1 MSNALLL
8 PADGVSAESVPAAL
22 SSFVGRGADLERVE
36 TLVGQARLVT
46 LAGAGGAGKTRLAR
60 ETAASAARGS
70 HFPDGIW
77 WVELAPLP
85 PGADPA
91 PAAAAVLGVR
101 PPLGAD
107 LAGAPADLLATAV
120 GARRLLLVLDNCE
133 HVVDGCAALAD
144 QLLRRCPGLTVLVT
158 SREALG
164 VEGEVVWPVTG
175 LAHPTAADA
184 CGTDAAAL
192 AALGAY
198 DAVRLFVD
206 RARAVYPGFA
216 LTTRN
221 APAVAAITARLDG
234 LPLAL
239 ELAAANVATLGV
251 EQLAVRL
258 DDAFAVLT
266 RGRRT
271 ALPRHRTL
279 RALLD
284 WSYHLLGDAERRL
297 LAQLAVFRGPF
308 GLGAVE
314 AVGRAADA
322 GDDADVL
329 AAFGRLV
336 EHSLVEVRE
345 EAQEDAGE
353 TRYRLLETVRQYGLA
368 RLAEATAEARAARA
382 RHAAWVAAWTGGV
395 GPRTW
400 SAARGRL
407 VRRLERDADE
417 IRSALEWAAAPGG
430 DPMTGVR
437 IAGALAWFWYSGVP
451 WGEARARTDAALA
464 AADAQNVPDAARP
477 AADQAALAELLYPI
491 SGLAFFAGEPTR
503 MLPLSDRAAALWDA
517 VDAARGADPALDR
530 ALGAA
535 AARGR
540 ATMRGMSGL
549 AHAMLGATDTGLDEM
564 GAAIDLMAG
573 PEGDRWWHAVLLQ
586 RRALIA
592 SWGGRLDEAM
602 ADYGA
607 SVPRLRAVGET
618 WFLSLAL
625 EGMAGVELARGD
637 LAAAAAHARESAAV
651 LADEPDAWF
660 VSRSL
665 DALAAVAAADGAR
678 APGRAGSR
686 ARAAAGL
693 LGAASAL
700 RERCG
705 AEVIGPDR
713 AQYAATVAAAR
724 ATLGDAFAEP
734 WGEGA
739 ALDLA
744 GAFALAATVEVAGTD
759 AAGSA
764 AHAAAAPAAGAPGVA
779 ATPIATPEPTAAA
792 SAPEHRTTEVLAFG
806 PMSVAR
812 DGVPVRT
819 ADLTPAKAREL
830 LLYLALHPE
839 GRTKEQAAVALWPDA
854 SPAQVRNAFHV
865 TLHQLRRVLGHKD
878 AVAFDGRAYVLAGP
892 PNAAGPMTVQTDVA
906 VALAAV
912 AAVRRAEREL
922 ARRGGR
928 GPAAVDAAGADEAA
942 LDAWRLALDRARR
955 GALGEGEDA
964 GEWLAEHQGR
974 VRAAWA
980 EAMEALARL
989 YALRDDPAGGGRGAR
1004 GARGRRAAARG
1015 GAPGAD
1021 GLLRGG
1027 GGAGARPRPL

>member
-8 PADGVSAESVPAAL
+8 PADGVCAESVPAAL

-206 RARAVYPGFA
+206 RAGAVQPGFA
-216 LTTRN
+216 LTPRN
-221 APAVAAITARLDG
+221 APAVAAVATRLDG

-251 EQLAVRL
+251 EALAARL
-258 DDAFAVLT
+258 DDVFSVLT

-279 RALLD
+279 RAMLD
-284 WSYHLLGDAERRL
+284 WSYHLLAPAERAL

-308 GLGAVE
+308 GLEAVE
-314 AVGRAADA
+314 AVGRLPE
-322 GDDADVL
+322 GDTADVL
-329 AAFGRLV
+329 TAFGRLV
-336 EHSLVEVRE
+336 EQSLVEVRE
-345 EAQEDAGE
+345 EARDDAGE

-368 RLAEATAEARAARA
+368 RLAEAPAEARAARA
-382 RHAAWVAAWTGGV
+382 RHARWVAARTGALGA
-395 GPRTW
+395 RTW

-407 VRRLERDADE
+407 VRALERDVDE
-417 IRSALEWAAAPGG
+417 IRAALAWAAGPDG
-430 DPMTGVR
+430 DAMTGVR

-451 WGEARARTDAALA
+451 WGEARALTAAALA
-464 AADAQNVPDAARP
+464 AADRERVPDAARAP
-477 AADQAALAELLYPI
+477 EDQAALAELLYPV

-530 ALGAA
+530 AFGARA
-535 AARGR
+535 RRGR
-540 ATMRGMSGL
+540 ATMRGMAGL
-549 AHAMLGATDTGLDEM
+549 AHAMRGELDTALGEM
-564 GAAIDLMAG
+564 GSAVEMMDG
-573 PEGDRWWHAVLLQ
+573 EGGDRWWHAVLLQ

-592 SWGGRLDEAM
+592 TWGGRLDQAM
-602 ADYGA
+602 ADFGA

-625 EGMAGVELARGD
+625 EGMAAVALARGD
-637 LAAAAAHARESAAV
+637 LAAAAAHARESVAV

-660 VSRSL
+660 VSRGSTRSPPSPRPTGREPP
-665 DALAAVAAADGAR
+665 AVPGRGRARRPACSAPRRRSASAAGRRSSAPTARSTPPPSRPRAPPSATRSPNRGAR
-678 APGRAGSR
+678 ARRSTLQGRSR
-686 ARAAAGL
+686 LPPRSRWQG
-693 LGAASAL
+693 
-700 RERCG
+700 R
-705 AEVIGPDR
+705 
-713 AQYAATVAAAR
+713 
-724 ATLGDAFAEP
+724 TLQ
-734 WGEGA
+734 
-739 ALDLA
+739 
-744 GAFALAATVEVAGTD
+744 
-759 AAGSA
+759 
-764 AHAAAAPAAGAPGVA
+764 AAPRTPPRRPRPGHPA
-779 ATPIATPEPTAAA
+779 SQRRPSPHPSRRLRRRRPSTARPRCSR
-792 SAPEHRTTEVLAFG
+792 SAPCRWHATAFRCA
-806 PMSVAR
+806 PPTS
-812 DGVPVRT
+812 
-819 ADLTPAKAREL
+819 
-830 LLYLALHPE
+830 
-839 GRTKEQAAVALWPDA
+839 
-854 SPAQVRNAFHV
+854 
-865 TLHQLRRVLGHKD
+865 RR
-878 AVAFDGRAYVLAGP
+878 P
-892 PNAAGPMTVQTDVA
+892 
-906 VALAAV
+906 
-912 AAVRRAEREL
+912 RRASSCSTSRCT
-922 ARRGGR
+922 
-928 GPAAVDAAGADEAA
+928 P
-942 LDAWRLALDRARR
+942 
-955 GALGEGEDA
+955 
-964 GEWLAEHQGR
+964 
-974 VRAAWA
+974 
-980 EAMEALARL
+980 
-989 YALRDDPAGGGRGAR
+989 RGAR
-1004 GARGRRAAARG
+1004 RSRRRSRSGPTRRRRRCATRSTSRCTSSGASSATRTRSPSTAARTCS
-1015 GAPGAD
+1015 P
-1021 GLLRGG
+1021 
-1027 GGAGARPRPL
+1027 ARRTRPVR